1 MSTQP
6 YFEAVARQMPQARY
20 VLPDFEERT
29 AYGFRRQNP
38 YTKLFEDR
46 IVFLGVQV
54 DDASADDVMAQLLV
68 LESQDPDSLITMYI
82 NSPGG
87 SFFNPLQGLSVT
99 FCNQN
104 HTPKLKKT
112 LYTDPWF
119 EQFFQ
124 NHIL

>member
-82 NSPGG
+82 NSPR
-87 SFFNPLQGLSVT
+87 PLSASVGACADSET
-99 FCNQN
+99 TARRA
-104 HTPKLKKT
+104 HERARSG
-112 LYTDPWF
+112 YG
-119 EQFFQ
+119 
-124 NHIL
+124 